1 LKAIASSAS
10 NSWGLFLL
18 VFMLGYGL
26 VSVPQSLWA
35 ASCKG
40 HSLNNAYFK
49 VAKLSQE
56 RNSAEESLDDVL
68 EVFSDLI
75 DFFTLKLQSFILYS
89 RCKRARKS

>member
-1 LKAIASSAS
+1 MYLFICSILLIYLATRPNSDLNWQQLKAIASSAS

-40 HSLNNAYFK
+40 HSLNSAYFK

-68 EVFSDLI
+68 EVS
-75 DFFTLKLQSFILYS
+75 S
-89 RCKRARKS
+89 